1 MRELKEQ
8 YNAELI
14 SYNIARRWLE
24 EVREGTRAVSELSF
38 AEAELKLKRF
48 MINLELI
55 RIEIEKKGYIPSDAE
70 ITQGFDLS
78 EDDILKNQIKLEV

>member
-8 YNAELI
+8 YNAELT

-24 EVREGTRAVSELSF
+24 EVKDGTRKTSDLNF

-55 RIEIEKKGYIPSDAE
+55 RIEMEKKGCMVSDKEVVEGFNLQAE
-70 ITQGFDLS
+70 DVI
-78 EDDILKNQIKLEV
+78 KNQIKLEV

>member
-8 YNAELI
+8 YNAELYN
-14 SYNIARRWLE
+14 YNIARRWLE
-24 EVREGTRAVSELSF
+24 DVKEGTRKTSDLNF

-55 RIEIEKKGYIPSDAE
+55 RIEMQKRGFIMTDKEIQDGFPAE
-70 ITQGFDLS
+70 DEETV
-78 EDDILKNQIKLEV
+78 KNQIKLEV

>member
-24 EVREGTRAVSELSF
+24 EVREGTRKTRELNF

-55 RIEIEKKGYIPSDAE
+55 RIEMEKKGYIPTDSE
-70 ITQGFDLS
+70 VVEGFNLT
-78 EDDILKNQIKLEV
+78 EEEVLKNQIKLEV